1 MFAGSGG
8 NPVATARCLS
18 MTFPPP
24 PPPAEGLNPANGI
37 DPAAIDAASMLEP
50 LVPLFA
56 PYCGG
61 VTQQL
66 LLEAAVAQLLMGEW
80 EGERRLEGDGGRR
93 FKLRWHGEPAPLET
107 LRCELQFPDLPAVRY
122 EFTLPAYQLVLWLM
136 QRHEH
141 QLPVSFWRWLLLG
154 ERPRSASDAAPLDG
168 ASAVA

>member
-1 MFAGSGG
+1 M
-8 NPVATARCLS
+8 V
-18 MTFPPP
+18 FPPP
-24 PPPAEGLNPANGI
+24 PPPADGFNPGTGI
-37 DPAAIDAASMLEP
+37 DPAAIDSASMLDP

-61 VTQQL
+61 VTQLL
-66 LLEAAVAQLLMGEW
+66 LLEAAVAQLLMGVW
-80 EGERRLEGDGGRR
+80 DGERRLERNGVRR
-93 FKLRWHGEPAPLET
+93 FTLRWHGEPAPLET

-154 ERPRSASDAAPLDG
+154 ERPRSASSGAAPLDG
-168 ASAVA
+168 ATAVA